1 MDYTMP
7 EVHSNEKDFLQRI
20 TEVIEK
26 NLSNEQFGVS
36 ELAKE
41 IGMSRSSLL
50 RKVKKITHVSVSQFI
65 RELRLKRGMEM
76 LGQTEL
82 TVSEISYKIGFN
94 STSYFV
100 KCFREY
106 YGYPPGE
113 VGKNQSKNGG
123 VDQDGQSHQLAAI
136 MFTDIQGYTALM
148 QQDEKQALAFR
159 NRHRE
164 VFNATT
170 KKFKGRILQYYGDGT
185 LSTFQSAI
193 DAVKCGIEL
202 QQAFQQAPSI
212 PVRIGIHSGDII
224 FSADDIIGDGVNV
237 ASRIESLAA
246 AGSVFISDKVY
257 DEVKNQSGIQTTPMG
272 TFELKNVDKPI
283 EVFAIANPG
292 LVIPEKD
299 QIGGKVKAGL
309 AEAPRTSIRKKR
321 RKGVT
326 GILIAALLLTVG
338 YLINTTGIFD
348 RIGNNHSAVRS
359 AEMEKSIAVLPFI
372 NDSSDSSN
380 VYIINGLMESILNHL
395 QKIEGLRVISRTS
408 VEQYRNSAKLLPEI
422 GQELNVYYLVEG
434 SGQKIGDQVLLNVQ
448 LIEAPNDNHL
458 WSEQYNKEVTDIFGL
473 QIEIAK
479 KIADEIE
486 VIITPEENAQ
496 IDKQPTDNLAA
507 YDAYLKGRE
516 FFNQGNGAGLLAAI
530 PWYEKAIELDPE
542 FAHAHAG
549 LAITYFFLDFN
560 QSDKKYTNQI
570 NSHADK
576 ALLYDSELETSLI
589 AKAVYYLQ
597 LGDYASALPHLEKAL
612 AYNPNSVLVLNI
624 LSDYYTRFAPDTKKY
639 LEYALKATRL
649 DIASQDS
656 TTASYTY
663 LHISNALIQS
673 GFVTEAEKYI
683 NKSLSYDPFNIYSNY
698 VKAFILYARDQD
710 LEKTK
715 ILLLDVLAK
724 DTTRLDVLQEVAKIC
739 YFMRDYDCAFK
750 HYKRFSDT
758 RTAFNLDMYR
768 VEDIKIANVMKQA
781 GEEAAANQM
790 LQDFES
796 YVTSDQSIYKPLNL
810 AMIAA
815 YKGDNNLALQKMRE
829 FSETAENFHYWILL
843 FFKTD
848 PLMDDL
854 KELPEFNKIML
865 DLETK
870 FWDQHEEVKVSLVE
884 MGLI

>member
-1 MDYTMP
+1 MP

-20 TEVIEK
+20 TEVIEE
-26 NLSNEQFGVS
+26 NLPNEQFGVF
-36 ELAKE
+36 ELAQKV
-41 IGMSRSSLL
+41 GMSRSSLL
-50 RKVKKITHVSVSQFI
+50 RKVKKLTRVSVSQFI

-82 TVSEISYKIGFN
+82 TVSEISYKVGFN

-113 VGKNQSKNGG
+113 AGKNQEKNGG
-123 VDQDGQSHQLAAI
+123 IDQDGHSHQLAAI

-148 QQDEKQALAFR
+148 QQDEEKAVAFR

-164 VFNATT
+164 VFNTTT
-170 KKFKGRILQYYGDGT
+170 KKYKGRILQYYGDGT

-202 QQAFQQAPSI
+202 QQAFQHVPAI

-246 AGSVFISDKVY
+246 AGSVFISGKVY

-283 EVFAIANPG
+283 EVFAISNPG

-299 QIGGKVKAGL
+299 QIGGKVKTGL
-309 AEAPRTSIRKKR
+309 TEAPQQSIRTKR
-321 RKGVT
+321 RRGIT
-326 GILIAALLLTVG
+326 GIIIAALFIAFG
-338 YLINTTGIFD
+338 YLMNTTGIFD
-348 RIGNNHSAVRS
+348 RAVTTESTVGSAK
-359 AEMEKSIAVLPFI
+359 MEKSIAVLPFI
-372 NDSSDSSN
+372 NDSNDSSN
-380 VYIINGLMESILNHL
+380 IYIINGLMESILNHL

-422 GQELNVYYLVEG
+422 AQELNVYYLVEG

-458 WSEQYNKEVTDIFGL
+458 WSEQYNRELTDIFGL

-516 FFNQGNGAGLLAAI
+516 FFNQGDGAGLLAAI

-542 FAHAHAG
+542 FARAHAG

-560 QSDKKYTNQI
+560 QSDKKYTKQI

-589 AKAVYYLQ
+589 AKATYYLQ

-656 TTASYTY
+656 TTASFTY

-683 NKSLSYDPFNIYSNY
+683 KKSLSYDPFNIYSNY

-710 LEKTK
+710 LAKTK

-758 RTAFNLDMYR
+758 RTALNLDMYR
-768 VEDIKIANVMKQA
+768 VEDIKIANVMKQI
-781 GEEAAANQM
+781 GEEAAATQL

-796 YVTSDQSIYKPLNL
+796 YVSAEQSIYKPLNE

-815 YKGDNNLALQKMRE
+815 YKGNNSMALQKMRE
-829 FSETAENFHYWILL
+829 FSSTAENFHYWILL

-854 KELPEFNKIML
+854 KDLPAFKKIML